1 VISSS
6 ATHTKLDSSSAALR
20 LAMRCERLH
29 QNEYMSLPPAAAVR
43 RGKPGFFRYTLV
55 SLKAELVRR
64 VRTRAVDKGG
74 LTMKKE
80 VQDALETAIAG
91 FEKRQDAEQQRL
103 REREKFETEWIR
115 NRTVIVVPALEEIKA
130 LLSKARWQCE
140 VRPEKD
146 QDIHFTIYRENM
158 KAGIGA
164 GGSERPYMSFQP
176 EKEKNTVLVYVATIG
191 SGAGLGSFALD
202 QITEDFVQAEASKFF
217 VRLASGT

>member
-6 ATHTKLDSSSAALR
+6 A
-20 LAMRCERLH
+20 
-29 QNEYMSLPPAAAVR
+29 
-43 RGKPGFFRYTLV
+43 LV

-64 VRTRAVDKGG
+64 VRTRAVDEGG

-115 NRTVIVVPALEEIKA
+115 NRTVVVVPALEEIKA
-130 LLSKARWQCE
+130 LLSKTRWQCE

-146 QDIHFTIYRENM
+146 QGIHFTIYRENM

-176 EKEKNTVLVYVATIG
+176 EKVKNTLLVYVATIG

>member
-1 VISSS
+1 MPRPVNNWDKPAVAI
-6 ATHTKLDSSSAALR
+6 ANCRPLR
-20 LAMRCERLH
+20 LRISMLGNFAAKAAEKRRFCW
-29 QNEYMSLPPAAAVR
+29 NECSFGRWKGWLQL
-43 RGKPGFFRYTLV
+43 GL
-55 SLKAELVRR
+55 
-64 VRTRAVDKGG
+64 GG

-115 NRTVIVVPALEEIKA
+115 NRTVVVVPALEEIKA

-146 QDIHFTIYRENM
+146 QGIHFTIYRENM

>member
-1 VISSS
+1 
-6 ATHTKLDSSSAALR
+6 
-20 LAMRCERLH
+20 
-29 QNEYMSLPPAAAVR
+29 
-43 RGKPGFFRYTLV
+43 
-55 SLKAELVRR
+55 
-64 VRTRAVDKGG
+64 
-74 LTMKKE
+74 MKKE

-115 NRTVIVVPALEEIKA
+115 NRTAVVVPALEEIKA
-130 LLSKARWQCE
+130 LLSKACWHCE

-146 QDIHFTIYRENM
+146 QGVHFAIYQENM
-158 KAGIGA
+158 KAGVGT
-164 GGSERPYMSFQP
+164 GGSERPYMSFH
-176 EKEKNTVLVYVATIG
+176 VLVSVATIG